1 MAWGPDPNTEDE
13 LEKLAAVR
21 GYLQEHFPGAS
32 IRDSY
37 DAGRMAQVF
46 RIETDGVGGL
56 RDAVV
61 STEFLEEYAPEKM
74 RKALTGLRVAEH
86 LHAAKGREVLVT
98 SWGVEERNSGAVWSI
113 PRARCP
119 RTQYQSYSSIAG
131 GARSMRAMTG

>member
-1 MAWGPDPNTEDE
+1 MAWGPDTNTEDE

-37 DAGRMAQVF
+37 DAGKMAQVF

-61 STEFLEEYAPEKM
+61 STEFLEEYPPDKM
-74 RKALTGLRVAEH
+74 RKALIGLRVAEH
-86 LHAAKGREVLVT
+86 LRAAKGKEVLVT
-98 SWGVEERNSGAVWSI
+98 SWGVEEKEG
-113 PRARCP
+113 
-119 RTQYQSYSSIAG
+119 
-131 GARSMRAMTG
+131 

>member
-1 MAWGPDPNTEDE
+1 MARGSNANTEEE

-21 GYLQEHFPGAS
+21 GYFEQQFPGAS

-46 RIETDGVGGL
+46 RVETDDVDGP

-74 RKALTGLRVAEH
+74 GKALISWRVAEH
-86 LHAAKGREVLVT
+86 LRSAKGKKVLLT
-98 SWGVEERNSGAVWSI
+98 SWGVEEKED
-113 PRARCP
+113 
-119 RTQYQSYSSIAG
+119 
-131 GARSMRAMTG
+131 

>member
-21 GYLQEHFPGAS
+21 GYLQQQFPGAS

-46 RIETDGVGGL
+46 RIETDGGGGL

-74 RKALTGLRVAEH
+74 GKALTGLRVAEH
-86 LHAAKGREVLVT
+86 LRAAKGKEVLVT
-98 SWGVEERNSGAVWSI
+98 SWGVEEK
-113 PRARCP
+113 
-119 RTQYQSYSSIAG
+119 
-131 GARSMRAMTG
+131 